1 MNVYRTRQV
10 SSTSSS
16 STSESNWTN
25 SHLDQ
30 VDQNLFWQEDNPLD
44 QEAIARVVNNLAED
58 MANQVGL
65 GPEGQGAAG
74 EAPPPYPGPGNPQP
88 NGPNAAELL
97 GLVQGLITAQQ
108 QQHQAAIEADNRF
121 QNAHRELGQQIE
133 NLTHAI
139 GAGGGGRPHHGGA
152 HFKPSMFRPLDM
164 KATTKENK
172 LLSEEFVNWTLSI
185 KRVLQANPGVAAL
198 PIQRLTAL
206 ILAGIGEKAERRL
219 TGLGQNPT
227 FESLEEFFDRLK
239 AIFCSSTVQT
249 DAEEQF
255 HKAKQYT
262 SEDLNSWHARCLL
275 YFRLAFPVQEY
286 WNLCLKKYFEGMNN
300 KKLAQKTVEL
310 YIMQRPGGWEALC
323 NNNGYDHCL
332 SLTLKCQAQ
341 EAFIGHLFADNSRT
355 STKISQDAPVPMDTS
370 AIQSRNDTRN
380 RRGAVPRARTTNNV
394 NPTGQGQ
401 RSNPP
406 GGMQKKLNERA
417 RSQGTQPRAPPSLAR
432 DRSKPWALDGKDK
445 SNDTCHRCNQ
455 TGHWANECT
464 QVQGQKRTW
473 SEVVAGG
480 SNNGGTIGTV
490 LPSATASAERPV
502 LLPKN

>member
-1 MNVYRTRQV
+1 MNQYRTRQG
-10 SSTSSS
+10 TSSS
-16 STSESNWTN
+16 SSESSNWTQ
-25 SHLDQ
+25 SHLDH
-30 VDQNLFWQEDNPLD
+30 LD
-44 QEAIARVVNNLAED
+44 QDFWIEDPPFRPQGEDPLVNNLVD
-58 MANQVGL
+58 NMANQVNL
-65 GPEGQGAAG
+65 GHEEQGAAG
-74 EAPPPYPGPGNPQP
+74 EGPPPYPGPGNP
-88 NGPNAAELL
+88 GPNANELL
-97 GLVQGLITAQQ
+97 TLVQNLITAQQ

-152 HFKPSMFRPLDM
+152 QSFKPSMFRALDM
-164 KATTKENK
+164 KATNKENK

-227 FESLEEFFDRLK
+227 FNSLEEFFDRLK
-239 AIFCSSTVQT
+239 SIFCSSTVQT

-255 HKAKQYT
+255 HKSRQYT

-275 YFRLAFPVQEY
+275 YFRLAFPTQDY
-286 WNLCLKKYFEGMNN
+286 WNICLKKYFEGMNN

-310 YIMQRPGGWEALC
+310 YIMPRPGGWEALC

-355 STKISQDAPVPMDTS
+355 SSKISQDAPVPMDTS
-370 AIQSRNDTRN
+370 AVQHNRNDTRN
-380 RRGAVPRARTTNNV
+380 RRGAVPRNPRITNNV
-394 NPTGQGQ
+394 NPKGHGDK
-401 RSNPP
+401 SNPP
-406 GGMQKKLNERA
+406 GGMQKRLNQMA
-417 RSQGTQPRAPPSLAR
+417 RSQGGQPRAPPSIQR
-432 DRSKPWALDGKDK
+432 DRTKPWSINQRDK
-445 SNDTCHRCNQ
+445 SQDICNRCHN

-473 SEVVAGG
+473 SEVVAGE
-480 SNNGGTIGTV
+480 NGGTIGTV
-490 LPSATASAERPV
+490 LPSATASTERPV
-502 LLPKN
+502 LLPNPKN